1 MCFSAEASFATS
13 AVLMPA
19 GIFCIRRAVGR
30 RDYLPLAVIPVMFS
44 FQQFCEGLVWVGLAR
59 GDPDLVR
66 RAALAFLLFA
76 LVLWPFW
83 IPFSALFRE
92 ARRSVRHG
100 LGLIAAAALVISLL
114 LYVPLAMHACEW
126 LRAGILHHSIVYEFE
141 MASAFRSIPRGV
153 WQLSYLMVVITPLIV
168 TDDRRFRVFGVLLL
182 ASAALSQ
189 AAYWYA
195 FISVWCAFSA
205 MLSGW
210 LCYLF
215 ALLPSLPTRHSDM
228 GPNPHLSLQSD

>member
-19 GIFCIRRAVGR
+19 GIYCIRRAAAVR
-30 RDYLPLAVIPVMFS
+30 RDHLPLAVIPVMFS
-44 FQQFCEGLVWVGLAR
+44 VQQFCEGLVWVGLAR
-59 GDPDLVR
+59 GDPDLARVGS
-66 RAALAFLLFA
+66 LAFLLFA

-83 IPFSALFRE
+83 IPFSTLFMEVRGGV
-92 ARRSVRHG
+92 RRL
-100 LGLIAAAALVISLL
+100 LGLIAATALVISLF
-114 LYVPLAMHACEW
+114 LYVPLAMHAREW
-126 LRAGILHHSIVYEFE
+126 LHPGILHHSIIYEFE
-141 MASAFRSIPRGV
+141 LASAFRSIPREF
-153 WQLSYLMVVITPLIV
+153 WQFAYLAVVITPLIV
-168 TDDRRFRVFGVLLL
+168 VDDRRFRVFGALLL

-205 MLSGW
+205 ILSAW

-215 ALLPSLPTRHSDM
+215 AVLPSVPARQ
-228 GPNPHLSLQSD
+228 SLNEHISLESG